1 MPKKTLISAELRLDV
16 KCLLSDKL
24 PIPTA
29 LCMAIGEP
37 DEAGIIDYTVSAFLS
52 RQQLRE
58 IYKILAKDPKRTQW
72 SQ

>member
-29 LCMAIGEP
+29 LCMAVGEP
-37 DEAGIIDYTVSAFLS
+37 DEAGIIDYTVSAFVS
-52 RQQLRE
+52 KQQLRR
-58 IYKILAKDPKRTQW
+58 IYKILAEQPRRNQW